1 MKTNVALI
9 IVFDARGQKEKE
21 TKKGLVYIYLPQM
34 HMLSFGV
41 VFFATPLQH
50 LL

>member
-1 MKTNVALI
+1 MQGDK
-9 IVFDARGQKEKE
+9 KEKE

-41 VFFATPLQH
+41 VFMATPLQQH